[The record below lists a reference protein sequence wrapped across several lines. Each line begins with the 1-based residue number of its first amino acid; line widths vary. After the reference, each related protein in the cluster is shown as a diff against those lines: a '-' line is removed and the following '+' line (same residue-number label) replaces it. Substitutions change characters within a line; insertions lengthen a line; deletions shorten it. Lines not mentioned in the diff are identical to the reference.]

1 MVPAGKPLGFYNEG
15 NDWFCNAGLPSDLTI
30 VIDEVNF
37 HLHKFPLLSRSGK
50 IEKLI
55 KETQNNDN
63 DNDKDKGTCFIT
75 LNEIP
80 GGADGF
86 LVAVKFC
93 YGVPVELTPR
103 NIVMVYCLADYLEMI
118 DVYGDDNLFSK
129 AENYFHKNVLKNWK
143 DCMVALQ
150 NCETFATKADDL
162 KIICKCLN
170 AMSTMV
176 CTDSSLFGWPMMMY
190 GRLQSPGGS
199 ILWNGIDTGAR
210 IQSPESDW
218 WFDDASCLGVALF
231 ERFVKTLEAR
241 GIPPEKLTGAIMYYC
256 GKHLHG
262 LGRWQ
267 GAQITK
273 TKSIANFSTK
283 SDTIDQRFLL
293 ETIVELLPQTKGKSI
308 CRFLLGLLRVGLILG
323 VDAKCQD
330 SLERRIG
337 MQLDL
342 ATLDGLMIP
351 SYSDSDT
358 LYNTECVERIISYYL
373 TSEETGSTLSS
384 SLIPS
389 SNVSKLVDSYM
400 AEIASDVNLKPE
412 KLHSLAQ
419 ALPESSRSLSDG
431 LYRAV
436 DIYFEVYSCTL
447 PSSYILKGLICFMI

>member
-1 MVPAGKPLGFYNEG
+1 MVPAGKALGFYNEG

-37 HLHKFPLLSRSGK
+37 HLHKVMFLLTCKQENSIEFVLYIYICHNSVIAYLIFLQFPLLSRSGK

-63 DNDKDKGTCFIT
+63 GNDKDKGTCFIT

-103 NIVMVYCLADYLEMI
+103 NIVMVYCLADYLEMN

-210 IQSPESDW
+210 IQSLESDW

-241 GIPPEKLTGAIMYYC
+241 GIPPEKLTGTVTDNFPCKSLFLSLTM
-256 GKHLHG
+256 LP
-262 LGRWQ
+262 RWV
-267 GAQITK
+267 GSGY
-273 TKSIANFSTK
+273 TKSSVRKN
-283 SDTIDQRFLL
+283 RFLL
-293 ETIVELLPQTKGKSI
+293 KFFV
-308 CRFLLGLLRVGLILG
+308 
-323 VDAKCQD
+323 
-330 SLERRIG
+330 
-337 MQLDL
+337 
-342 ATLDGLMIP
+342 
-351 SYSDSDT
+351 
-358 LYNTECVERIISYYL
+358 
-373 TSEETGSTLSS
+373 
-384 SLIPS
+384 
-389 SNVSKLVDSYM
+389 
-400 AEIASDVNLKPE
+400 
-412 KLHSLAQ
+412 
-419 ALPESSRSLSDG
+419 
-431 LYRAV
+431 
-436 DIYFEVYSCTL
+436 
-447 PSSYILKGLICFMI
+447 